1 MIWWEKTVEYAFIA
15 WSKLQ
20 FNAAPL
26 DGSQEQAGD
35 TLFSDENNRFF
46 LIEFKRKKDTRCI
59 QQELDKFINSNDA
72 KQRIRNNQNN
82 TCHFVVYGDTCHFDT
97 CKNNNMFGLVFNF
110 YADFIENKQQCASAN
125 SFQHDFSLFKR
136 WALKPNDFFEYI
148 KFFCSLKEGKD
159 LYGGSSSPFANT
171 LVATTDGTVLSLDE
185 LISTSPILQQALDVP
200 EPNAQPIEP
209 TCTYKSSGPSGP

>member
-59 QQELDKFINSNDA
+59 QQELDKFIDSNEA

-82 TCHFVVYGDTCHFDT
+82 ICHFVVYGDIYHI
-97 CKNNNMFGLVFNF
+97 NNKFGLFFNF

-125 SFQHDFSLFKR
+125 SFQNDFSLFKNY
-136 WALKPNDFFEYI
+136 ALNPTDFFEYI
-148 KFFCSLKEGKD
+148 RFFCSLKEGKD
-159 LYGGSSSPFANT
+159 LYESSGSPFANI
-171 LVATTDGTVLSLDE
+171 LVATTDGTFLSLDE
-185 LISTSPILQQALDVP
+185 LISTSPRLQQALDVSK
-200 EPNAQPIEP
+200 PNAQPSEP
-209 TCTYKSSGPSGP
+209 TYTPKPSGPSF

>member
-26 DGSQEQAGD
+26 NGNQEQAGD
-35 TLFSDENNRFF
+35 TLFLDKNNQFF
-46 LIEFKRKKDTRCI
+46 LIEFKRQKDTQCI
-59 QQELDKFINSNDA
+59 QQELDKFINSNEA

-82 TCHFVVYGDTCHFDT
+82 ICHFVVYGDIYHI
-97 CKNNNMFGLVFNF
+97 NNKFGLFFNF

-125 SFQHDFSLFKR
+125 SFQYDFSLFEEY
-136 WALKPNDFFEYI
+136 ALEPDNFFEYI

-185 LISTSPILQQALDVP
+185 LISTSPRLQQALDVP
-200 EPNAQPIEP
+200 EPNAQPSGP
-209 TCTYKSSGPSGP
+209 TYTPKPSGPGF

>member
-59 QQELDKFINSNDA
+59 QQELDKFIDSNEA

-82 TCHFVVYGDTCHFDT
+82 ICHFVVYGDGHIID
-97 CKNNNMFGLVFNF
+97 KNNNNLGFGLRFNF
-110 YADFIENKQQCASAN
+110 YINFIENKKECASAN
-125 SFQHDFSLFKR
+125 SFQNDFSLFKNY
-136 WALKPNDFFEYI
+136 ALNPTDFFEYI
-148 KFFCSLKEGKD
+148 RFFCSLKEGKD
-159 LYGGSSSPFANT
+159 LYESSGSPFANI
-171 LVATTDGTVLSLDE
+171 LVATTDGTFLSLDE
-185 LISTSPILQQALDVP
+185 LISTSPRLQQALDVSK
-200 EPNAQPIEP
+200 PNAQPSEP
-209 TCTYKSSGPSGP
+209 TYTPKPSGPSF

>member
-59 QQELDKFINSNDA
+59 QQELDKFINSNEA

-82 TCHFVVYGDTCHFDT
+82 ICHFVVYGDIYHI
-97 CKNNNMFGLVFNF
+97 NNKFGLFFNF
-110 YADFIENKQQCASAN
+110 YDDFIENKQKCSSAN
-125 SFQHDFSLFKR
+125 YFKYDFILFEEY
-136 WALKPNDFFEYI
+136 ALEPDNFFEYI

-185 LISTSPILQQALDVP
+185 LISTSPRLQQALDVP
-200 EPNAQPIEP
+200 EPNAQPSGP
-209 TCTYKSSGPSGP
+209 TYTPKPSGPGF